1 MTGIEVIIV
10 TPIMA
15 ETGSIVAGKGVNIR
29 PDKTGGLAMSI

>member
-15 ETGSIVAGKGVNIR
+15 EAGSMGAGKGVNIR
-29 PDKTGGLAMSI
+29 PDKIGGLAMSI